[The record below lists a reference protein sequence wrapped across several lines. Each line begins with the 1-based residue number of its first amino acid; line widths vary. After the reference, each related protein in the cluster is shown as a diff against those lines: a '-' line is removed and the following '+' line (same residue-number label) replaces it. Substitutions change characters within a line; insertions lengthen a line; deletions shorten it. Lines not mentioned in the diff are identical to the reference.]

1 MNIILLHGTDGSAQ
15 SNWIPW
21 LKLQLEERGHM
32 VFAPSLP
39 DAAYPNGDKWSD
51 FVINN
56 APFALDENTLV
67 VGHSAGAALI
77 PMFLQKLPEGVRIKK
92 AILVS
97 GFCDTLGWDKLKD
110 LQNVTVDYERV
121 RSKAAE
127 IIQLH
132 SDNDPYVPL
141 DNAKSLGT
149 KLGSKFRVIKG
160 QGHFNLGPSPKYKEF
175 PKLLAI
181 ILQEDALKQLY
192 LMSSFRGQGVA
203 KMVMSDAEKKLG
215 KSADEIKVLYITTAG
230 NLHRSEERIWIDEGR
245 KILVKHGWQVAD
257 YDIANKSEAEVK
269 EAVAGQDVVFVQGGQ
284 CIYMLEQ
291 AQNCN
296 FAKVIKSALAR
307 GVIYLGESTGSIIT
321 GRDISPYR
329 FLAKDRRENPP
340 ELENYNGLGLV
351 NFLVRPHWNHPEKRE
366 KYLDIMREHLDEFYN
381 ISEPI
386 ITLNDDQLIYVE
398 GDQFQI
404 WEGEK

>member
-21 LKLQLEERGHM
+21 LKAQLEERGNT

-56 APFALDENTLV
+56 VPFPLDENTLI

-77 PMFLQKLPEGVRIKK
+77 PILLQKLPEGVKIKK

-97 GFCDTLGWDKLKD
+97 GFRDTLGWDKLKD
-110 LQNVTVDYERV
+110 LQNVTVDYEQV

-141 DNAKSLGT
+141 DNAKSLGAE
-149 KLGSKFRVIKG
+149 LGSKFRVIKG
-160 QGHFNLGPSPKYKEF
+160 QGHFNLGTSPKYKEF

-203 KMVMSDAEKKLG
+203 KMVMSDIEKKLD
-215 KSADEIKVLYITTAG
+215 KSAGEIKVLYITTAG
-230 NLHRSEERIWIDEGR
+230 NLHRPEERIWIDEGR
-245 KILVKHGWQVAD
+245 KILVEHGWQVAD
-257 YDIANKSEAEVK
+257 YDIANKSEAEVE
-269 EAVAGQDVVFVQGGQ
+269 EAVDRQDVVFVQGGQ
-284 CIYMLEQ
+284 CIYMLER

-329 FLAKDRRENPP
+329 FLTRDRRENPP
-340 ELENYNGLGLV
+340 ELENYTGLGLV
-351 NFLVRPHWNHPEKRE
+351 NFLVPHTG
-366 KYLDIMREHLDEFYN
+366 
-381 ISEPI
+381 
-386 ITLNDDQLIYVE
+386 ITLKSERDI
-398 GDQFQI
+398 
-404 WEGEK
+404 